1 MRRSPCSRDKE
12 IKHARSTV
20 ERAHKTGV
28 LSPESNSLHL
38 QLIALDTDLK
48 RLKELERVQD
58 KIAMKRDELLPK
70 YQPYVE
76 RYLAEGDVFKNS
88 LFAHV
93 VVWLFDTEAFDQAIK
108 WGLVC
113 IEQDQ
118 PTPDGIK
125 RNFPTLIADI
135 MLEWCER
142 QAENGQPVEPYCSEI
157 FSKVRHEWRLNEK
170 ITAKW
175 FKFVGLL
182 FIRDSNGKPLASAQ
196 DDVEKLKAAQVLFFE
211 AHKLNKNIGV
221 KTLIEKIDMRIRKLA
236 DS

>member
-48 RLKELERVQD
+48 RLKEIDRVQD

-182 FIRDSNGKPLASAQ
+182 FIRDSNGKPLPSAQ

>member
-48 RLKELERVQD
+48 RLKELDRVQD

-182 FIRDSNGKPLASAQ
+182 FIRDSNGKPLPSAQ

>member
-20 ERAHKTGV
+20 ERAYKTGV

-48 RLKELERVQD
+48 RLKKLDRIQD
-58 KIAMKRDELLPK
+58 KVAMKRDELLPK

-76 RYLAEGDVFKNS
+76 RYLADGDVFKNG

-113 IEQDQ
+113 IAQNQ

-142 QAENGQPVEPYCSEI
+142 QAENGQPVEPYCSTI
-157 FSKVRHEWRLNEK
+157 FSFVRHDWRLNEK

>member
-48 RLKELERVQD
+48 RLKELDRVKD

>member
-38 QLIALDTDLK
+38 QLIALDADLK
-48 RLKELERVQD
+48 RLKKLDRIQD
-58 KIAMKRDELLPK
+58 KVAMKRDELLPK

-76 RYLAEGDVFKNS
+76 RYLADGDVFKNG

-113 IEQDQ
+113 IAQNQ

-142 QAENGQPVEPYCSEI
+142 QAENGQPVEPYCSTI
-157 FSKVRHEWRLNEK
+157 FSFVRHDWRLNEK

>member
-1 MRRSPCSRDKE
+1 MRRSPCSRDRE

-38 QLIALDTDLK
+38 QLIALDADLK
-48 RLKELERVQD
+48 RLKELDRVQD
-58 KIAMKRDELLPK
+58 RITMKRDELLPK

-93 VVWLFDTEAFDQAIK
+93 VVWLFDIEAFDQAIK

-118 PTPDGIK
+118 PTPDNIK
-125 RNFPTLIADI
+125 RNWPHFIADMI
-135 MLEWCER
+135 LQWCER
-142 QAENGQPVEPYCSEI
+142 QAENGQPVEPYCSTI
-157 FSKVRHEWRLNEK
+157 FSKVRHDWRLNEK
-170 ITAKW
+170 LTSKW

-182 FIRDSNGKPLASAQ
+182 FIRDMDGKPLPSAI
-196 DDVEKLKAAQVLFFE
+196 DDVEKLKVAQALLLE
-211 AHKLNKNIGV
+211 AHSYNSNIGV
-221 KTLIEKIDMRIRKLA
+221 KTLIDKIDMRIRKLA
-236 DS
+236 DA

>member
-20 ERAHKTGV
+20 ERAYKTGV

-48 RLKELERVQD
+48 RLKKLDRIQD
-58 KIAMKRDELLPK
+58 KVAMKRDELLPK

-76 RYLAEGDVFKNS
+76 RYLAEGDVFKNG

-93 VVWLFDTEAFDQAIK
+93 VVWLFDVEAFDQAIK

-113 IEQDQ
+113 IAQDQ

-142 QAENGQPVEPYCSEI
+142 QAENGQPVEPYCSTI

-182 FIRDSNGKPLASAQ
+182 FIRDSNGKPLPSAQ

>member
-48 RLKELERVQD
+48 RLKKLDRIQD
-58 KIAMKRDELLPK
+58 KVAMKRDELLPK

-76 RYLAEGDVFKNS
+76 RYLADGDVFKNG

-93 VVWLFDTEAFDQAIK
+93 VVWLFDVEAFDQAIK

-113 IEQDQ
+113 IAQNQ

-182 FIRDSNGKPLASAQ
+182 FIRDNNGKPLASSQ
-196 DDVEKLKAAQVLFFE
+196 DDVAKLKAAQVLFFE